1 MKRLT
6 KTYPSGSYG
15 IVGDID
21 DAVHRLAA
29 IEDILGD
36 EYDLERLK
44 ELIKQTGGAKP
55 MRLIDADAIK
65 INYGGLAHIGPYDY
79 EEISKYYLDQIK
91 KQPTVDAALVI
102 RCRECKYGKKSAC
115 MPGMVYCQAIHKYK
129 TQNGYCDEGEQTM
142 KLIDADKL
150 VFSKAKGIGD
160 IVNRRQIES
169 MEAIDPVH
177 AAGGCYCRECK
188 QGQDACGYPGMV
200 YCKVAYGY
208 RRQNGFCSA
217 GERRED

>member
-1 MKRLT
+1 
-6 KTYPSGSYG
+6 
-15 IVGDID
+15 
-21 DAVHRLAA
+21 
-29 IEDILGD
+29 
-36 EYDLERLK
+36 
-44 ELIKQTGGAKP
+44 

-91 KQPTVDAALVI
+91 KQPTVDAVLVI

-177 AAGGCYCRECK
+177 AAGGCYCRECN
-188 QGQDACGYPGMV
+188 QGQDAREYPGMI

-217 GERRED
+217 GERREDQQNGKSI